1 MLALGERRAVVV
13 AFAKVDGLDSA
24 FEARCKGLGAVQLC
38 LTTAHEVITRRG
50 GLLRQ
55 FISDDKGV
63 VIIFTFGLTQ
73 VTRVSYVLLATCYL
87 LLATCYLLPPTS
99 YPRS

>member
-1 MLALGERRAVVV
+1 MHETARRSINVLDEIAERRAVVV
-13 AFAKVDGLDSA
+13 AFAKVDGLDAA
-24 FEARCKGLGAVQLC
+24 FEARRNGLGAVQLC

-63 VIIFTFGLTQ
+63 VIIFTFDNSAIVNGKG
-73 VTRVSYVLLATCYL
+73 VKCNDSKVLSSSC
-87 LLATCYLLPPTS
+87 
-99 YPRS
+99 